1 MMLPGRLF
9 SPSIPIVLPVMLL
22 VAVGL
27 TSIYEAAP
35 PFPPAPRDGCFQ
47 TVITQGG
54 YHAAARVALKSYF
67 GKQCVAAFIGAV
79 LAFVVSRVRP
89 NRIRSVGYSLYGSCL
104 GVLAVLFVI
113 ARARNGAKSW
123 LVFGPVSIQPSEF
136 MKLFFVLTLARYLMW
151 RKTPDRMAR
160 LVVPALLALVPF
172 GIILMQPDLGTALI
186 FPAMFV
192 AIMWVAGCGKR
203 YMALGVIAVLIG
215 TPVAYKFG
223 FKEYQKKRFEA
234 FLNPQA
240 MSQDAGFQLL
250 QSQRAI
256 GSGRWVGKGFA
267 ESEQEGSESFV
278 PEKHND
284 FIFSVIGEEWGFLGA
299 SAVLLLYLIL
309 LMAMVHG
316 AYRAREP
323 FSRLVLTGLS
333 AGFGTQIFVNVGMTI
348 GLAPIT
354 GITLPFLSY
363 GGSSLVASLLS
374 AGLAWNV
381 VSRNM
386 VTLAGKDFQ
395 EGASEVL
402 DMGTDPWRR

>member
-1 MMLPGRLF
+1 MNIFGRLF
-9 SPSIPIVLPVMLL
+9 SASVPIVLSVVLL

-35 PFPPAPRDGCFQ
+35 VTLPGE
-47 TVITQGG
+47 GG
-54 YHAAARVALKSYF
+54 FHAAATVALKSFF
-67 GKQCVAAFIGAV
+67 GKQCAAACVGGI
-79 LAFVVSRVRP
+79 LAFLVSRVRP
-89 NRIRSVGYSLYGSCL
+89 NRLRSAGYSLYGSCL
-104 GVLAVLFVI
+104 GILAVLFILGRV
-113 ARARNGAKSW
+113 RNGARSW
-123 LVFGPVSIQPSEF
+123 FVLGPISIQPSEF

-151 RKTPDRMAR
+151 RNTPDRLQR
-160 LVVPALLALVPF
+160 LIVPGLIAFVPF
-172 GIILMQPDLGTALI
+172 SIILMQPDLGTALI

-192 AIMWVAGCGKR
+192 AMMWVAGCRKR
-203 YMALGVIAVLIG
+203 YMALGFAALLIG
-215 TPVAYKFG
+215 TPIAYKFG

-267 ESEQEGSESFV
+267 ESEQEGSEAFV
-278 PEKHND
+278 PERHND

-299 SAVLLLYLIL
+299 SFVLTLYLIL
-309 LMAMVHG
+309 LMAMVLG
-316 AYRAREP
+316 AFRAREP

-333 AGFGTQIFVNVGMTI
+333 AGFATQIFVNVGMTI

-363 GGSSLVASLLS
+363 GGSSLVASMLS
-374 AGLAWNV
+374 AGVAWNV
-381 VSRNM
+381 VSQHM

>member
-1 MMLPGRLF
+1 MMLPTRLM
-9 SPSIPIVLPVMLL
+9 SPSIAIVLPVMLL

-27 TSIYEAAP
+27 ASIFEAAP
-35 PFPPAPRDGCFQ
+35 VVLP
-47 TVITQGG
+47 TEGG
-54 YHAAARVALKSYF
+54 LHASSSVLLKSFF
-67 GKQCVAAFIGAV
+67 GKQCVAAFVGAV
-79 LAFVVSRVRP
+79 LAFIVSRIRP
-89 NRIRSVGYSLYGSCL
+89 NRIRAAGYSLYASCL
-104 GVLAVLFVI
+104 APLAILFVLG
-113 ARARNGAKSW
+113 RVRNGAKSW
-123 LVFGPVSIQPSEF
+123 FVLGPVSLQPSEF

-151 RKTPDRMAR
+151 RKTPDRIAR
-160 LVVPALLALVPF
+160 LVVPALIALVPF
-172 GIILMQPDLGTALI
+172 GFILLQPDLGTALI

-192 AIMWVAGCGKR
+192 AMMWVAGCRKR
-203 YMALGVIAVLIG
+203 YMVIGMVGLLIG

-240 MSQDAGFQLL
+240 MSQDAGFQLV

-256 GSGRWVGKGFA
+256 GSGHWIGKGFA
-267 ESEQEGSESFV
+267 ESEQEGSAAFV
-278 PEKHND
+278 PERHND

-299 SAVLLLYLIL
+299 TVVLSLYLVL

-316 AYRAREP
+316 AFRAREP

-333 AGFGTQIFVNVGMTI
+333 AGFATQIFVNIGMTI

-374 AGLAWNV
+374 AGVAWNV
-381 VSRNM
+381 VSQNM
-386 VTLAGKDFQ
+386 ITLAGKDFQ
-395 EGASEVL
+395 EGTSEVL